1 MKSTWFRRWL
11 LALALLVLAA
21 PAAWGM
27 DGVVLLHGKNGMPDR
42 FIANLAAE
50 LERAGYMVERPE
62 MPWSRQR
69 GFNAG
74 YEQAMAEIDAAVA
87 RLKERGAARVA
98 VGGHSL
104 GGNAALGYAAR
115 RPNLWALIVLAPGH
129 TPELNAQRLA
139 GSLAKAREMAA
150 AGRGRE
156 KAGFT
161 DVNMGKEFTLTT
173 TPDIFLSYND
183 PSGPAVMP
191 SNAAAISRPLP
202 ILWVVGERDKLTRP
216 ADYAFAKAPA
226 HPASRY
232 LVVPADHTEVPDT
245 AAEAVLEWLQGLP
258 R

>member
-1 MKSTWFRRWL
+1 ML
-11 LALALLVLAA
+11 VLAALLLAA
-21 PAAWGM
+21 PAAQAA
-27 DGVVLLHGKNGMPDR
+27 DGVVLLHGKNGTPDR

-50 LERAGYMVERPE
+50 LERVGFIVERPE

-69 GFNAG
+69 GFDAG

-87 RLKERGAARVA
+87 RLKMRGALRVA
-98 VGGHSL
+98 VAGHSL

-115 RPNLWALIVLAPGH
+115 RPGLWALIALAPAH

-139 GSLAKAREMAA
+139 PSLAKAREMAA
-150 AGRGRE
+150 AGRGKE

-161 DVNMGKEFTLTT
+161 DVNMGKEFAVTT
-173 TPDIFLSYND
+173 TPDIYLSYHD
-183 PSGPAVMP
+183 PAGPALMP
-191 SNAAAISRPLP
+191 ANAAAIAKPLP

-216 ADYAFAKAPA
+216 AEYAFAKATA

-232 LVVPADHTEVPDT
+232 LSLPADHTEAPDV
-245 AAEAVLEWLQGLP
+245 AAEAVVEWLQGLP